1 MTMSNWSKL
10 TALLGWCALV
20 NYALMLVWFAV
31 LTGGELCGG
40 VACAGAQNW
49 YFEMHRA
56 IGIHMTDEALLA
68 LHFGLYGQMKM
79 LVFIFNLVPFLVLLA
94 LGRAERKAAA

>member
-1 MTMSNWSKL
+1 MTTWNKL

-20 NYALMLVWFAV
+20 NYALLIVWFLV
-31 LTGGELCGG
+31 LIG
-40 VACAGAQNW
+40 AGDW

-56 IGIHMTDEALLA
+56 IGIDMTNEALKA

-79 LVFIFNLVPFLVLLA
+79 LVFIFNLVPFLVLLG
-94 LGRAERKAAA
+94 LDRAERRAKT